1 MVHSVR
7 LNDRGGQMEQI
18 LATMERAAR
27 RIDGTSMEPD
37 RARTDWAAASK
48 EVDALVA
55 DTQPWVLAESEA
67 LFAAIEDPKA
77 RVELR
82 AATLD
87 LASETA
93 AILIASGRRDKGMMM
108 LHNAGRVA
116 PEEQRLE
123 FQAALEDTDSWLD
136 LVHGRWCLRQGF
148 FAPADKVLKAGK
160 KRTKN
165 VALKKALDAAI
176 STPRPLTHGA
186 PSLSSINGIGTAIYG
201 ERDRWSDGSYVTT
214 HWFIALF
221 VPIFPLGAY
230 RVINNGGGSYTFF
243 SKERLGPIT
252 RAWRF
257 VMPALVM
264 LGIAGLWFNSW
275 YNSPERLVSVAT
287 AEARELEDAGNVDE
301 ALAAYDGILG
311 AYNYEVGSR
320 DLQPAALGVMRLTI
334 AGIEEPMT
342 ADRAAEASRA
352 VLRLEQLPGE
362 WTGARNEVNE
372 LLLGKLREWSQQIGD
387 GTLKDAQA
395 SLTLLREANALSP
408 GDEVQAEI
416 VSRELDVADRLA
428 EEWPLFA
435 LETYEAHA
443 DSERATLGAL
453 AIFESMQDSD
463 WLLASLLP
471 TINAISS
478 AANSESASAFEGI
491 RSAAVSAESALAS
504 PNRLEALESGDEAQL
519 RAALLAFPKDQE
531 LVRTL
536 ADTRR
541 ATGELEEALSLLE
554 SLGGPGHMMDETL
567 QLYAACLTDVGRLEQ
582 ASEILSQYLV
592 VRMPSFQGAQ
602 RAYDAATGALVE
614 RLRTQASIGRLPFD
628 LENRLA
634 GARGDDEQQEIFG
647 QWLSERVESDPEL
660 AALRTEYERTSGVV
674 PAALQLGTVK
684 LRMANSVSGD
694 EREVLLAEAERAFLA
709 IREQAEGVPSFH
721 LGLGQVYHRLGKS
734 DEGEQE
740 FAGVLA
746 LGNPDLDLAVSSVY
760 RELGLMS
767 RAREVAER
775 VFNAGQQPFADS
787 AAAHLA
793 VMSDTLG
800 DKEAW
805 LARVVDRNFEVET
818 DLLNTRA
825 QRSLE
830 AGNYG
835 EADRQFAEVAE
846 RYGRNAEH
854 NSAATNN
861 QALAYLSRY
870 QATGSM
876 SHLGR
881 GIDGLER
888 ALRLAPDSSL
898 AMGNLAA
905 VHGQQ
910 ANLRVLTRWI
920 RPASLRLGSSEA
932 SQVLAALTGGT
943 LREVLLT
950 ALRQDASF
958 RRSADLTSQVQVLAP
973 QLGAAYEHEATR
985 LQLFRDDAGL
995 EDLRLRVERAGVDTS
1010 SGQEIYTK
1018 WVSGEMDAEF
1028 TQRFDAN
1035 VEVAQGRLAETQQA
1049 GHRPTTG
1056 VAYFLLGEALLRRS
1070 TLAEDHGASDIAAA
1084 IAAFESATEHFPEL
1098 DARAL
1103 IGWAKIQAAI
1113 AHRATA
1119 DAQFAAQFRT
1129 ERRELSL
1136 AYVLHRMSQEPS
1148 RRATLDGILE
1158 HPQFR
1163 AGVVLLSA
1171 SHEPDHPSLSL
1182 WALGSLAD
1190 AALAEAMAGALTSAR
1205 VRARVELDGMLA
1217 PYSESA
1223 SVERGLLDAQR

>member
-1 MVHSVR
+1 
-7 LNDRGGQMEQI
+7 MEEI
-18 LATMERAAR
+18 LATMERVAR
-27 RIDGTSMEPD
+27 QVDGTSMEPD

-108 LHNAGRVA
+108 LHNATRVA

-123 FQAALEDTDSWLD
+123 FQAAQEDTESWLD

-165 VALKKALDAAI
+165 VVLKKALDKAL

-243 SKERLGPIT
+243 SKERLGPVT

-275 YNSPERLVSVAT
+275 YNAPERLVSVAT

-301 ALAAYDGILG
+301 ALAAYDGVLE

-372 LLLGKLREWSQQIGD
+372 LLVGKLREWSEQIRD
-387 GTLKDAQA
+387 GTLKGAQA

-416 VSRELDVADRLA
+416 VGRELDVADQLA
-428 EEWPLFA
+428 PEWPLFA
-435 LETYEAHA
+435 LEIYGARA
-443 DSERATLGAL
+443 DSERATRGAL
-453 AIFESMQDSD
+453 TLFESMQESG

-471 TINAISS
+471 TINAISA
-478 AANSESASAFEGI
+478 AANSANSASASAFEGI
-491 RSAAVSAESALAS
+491 RSAAVSAESALTS

-519 RAALLAFPKDQE
+519 RAALVEFPKDQE
-531 LVRTL
+531 IVRTL

-541 ATGELEEALSLLE
+541 ATGELEEALTLLE
-554 SLGGPGHMMDETL
+554 GLGGPGTMMDETL
-567 QLYAACLTDVGRLEQ
+567 QLYAASLTDAGRLEQ
-582 ASEILSQYLV
+582 AGEILSQYLA

-602 RAYDAATGALVE
+602 RAYDAAANALVE

-684 LRMANSVSGD
+684 LRMANSLSGD
-694 EREVLLAEAERAFLA
+694 EREALLAEAERAFLA

-740 FAGVLA
+740 LAGVLA
-746 LGNPDLDLAVSSVY
+746 LGNSELDIAVSSVY

-775 VFNAGQQPFADS
+775 VFNAGQQPYADA

-793 VMSDTLG
+793 IMSDTLG
-800 DKEAW
+800 DKETW
-805 LARVVDRNFEVET
+805 LARVVDPTFQVET

-825 QRSLE
+825 HRSLE
-830 AGNYG
+830 AGNYD

-846 RYGRNAEH
+846 RYGRDAEH

-861 QALAYLSRY
+861 QALANLSRY

-898 AMGNLAA
+898 SMGNLAA
-905 VHGQQ
+905 VHAQQ

-920 RPASLRLGSSEA
+920 RPASLRLGANGASSLLTA
-932 SQVLAALTGGT
+932 LADGP
-943 LREVLLT
+943 LREDLLT

-958 RRSADLTSQVQVLAP
+958 RRSADLNSQVQVLAP
-973 QLGAAYEHEATR
+973 QLSAAYEHEADR
-985 LQLFRDDAGL
+985 LELFRDGAGL
-995 EDLRLRVERAGVDTS
+995 EDLRLRVERVGVDTS
-1010 SGQEIYTK
+1010 SGQEMYAK
-1018 WVSGEMDAEF
+1018 WLSGEMDAEF
-1028 TQRFDAN
+1028 TQSFDAT
-1035 VEVAQGRLAETQQA
+1035 VQVAQGRLTEAQQA

-1056 VAYFLLGEALLRRS
+1056 AAYFLLGEALLRRS
-1070 TLAEDHGASDIAAA
+1070 TMAEDHGTSDIAMA
-1084 IAAFESATEHFPEL
+1084 IVAFESATEHFPEL
-1098 DARAL
+1098 DARTH
-1103 IGWAKIQAAI
+1103 IGWAKVQAAVS
-1113 AHRATA
+1113 HTATA
-1119 DAQFAAQFRT
+1119 DPQFAAQFRT
-1129 ERRELSL
+1129 ERRGLTL
-1136 AYVLHRMSQEPS
+1136 AYVLHQMSEDPS
-1148 RRATLDGILE
+1148 RRATLDRILE
-1158 HPQFR
+1158 HPEFR
-1163 AGVVLLSA
+1163 AGLALLGA
-1171 SHEPDHPSLSL
+1171 SHQPDHPSLSL
-1182 WALGSLAD
+1182 WALGNLAGD
-1190 AALAEAMAGALTSAR
+1190 AQLVEAMAGALTSAR
-1205 VRARVELDGMLA
+1205 IRTRVELDGLLT
-1217 PYSESA
+1217 PYSESMV
-1223 SVERGLLDAQR
+1223 VERGLLDAQ

>member
-1 MVHSVR
+1 
-7 LNDRGGQMEQI
+7 MEQI
-18 LATMERAAR
+18 LATMERVAR
-27 RIDGTSMEPD
+27 QVDGTSMEPD
-37 RARTDWAAASK
+37 RARTDWAAVSK

-67 LFAAIEDPKA
+67 LFSAIENPAA
-77 RVELR
+77 REELR

-87 LASETA
+87 LVSETA

-108 LHNAGRVA
+108 LHNAARIA
-116 PEEQRLE
+116 PGEQRVE
-123 FQAALEDTDSWLD
+123 FQAAQEDTDSWLD

-148 FAPADKVLKAGK
+148 FTPADKVLKAGK

-165 VALKKALDAAI
+165 VVLKKALDKAM

-201 ERDRWSDGSYVTT
+201 ERDRAGDGSYVTT
-214 HWFIALF
+214 HWIIALF

-243 SKERLGPIT
+243 SKERLGPIA

-257 VMPALVM
+257 AMPALVM

-287 AEARELEDAGNVDE
+287 EEARALEDAGNVDE
-301 ALAAYDGILG
+301 ALAAYDGVLG
-311 AYNYEVGSR
+311 EYNFEVGSR
-320 DLQPAALGVMRLTI
+320 ELQPAALGVMRLTI

-362 WTGARNEVNE
+362 WTGARNEVTE
-372 LLLGKLREWSQQIGD
+372 LLLGKLREWSEQIRD
-387 GTLKDAQA
+387 GTLEGAQA
-395 SLTLLREANALSP
+395 SLTLLRQANALSP
-408 GDEVQAEI
+408 GDEIQAEI
-416 VSRELDVADRLA
+416 VNRELDVADQLA
-428 EEWPLFA
+428 PEWPLFA
-435 LETYEAHA
+435 LEIYGARA
-443 DSERATLGAL
+443 DSDRARGAL
-453 AIFESMQDSD
+453 RIFESVQDSN

-471 TINAISS
+471 TINAIS
-478 AANSESASAFEGI
+478 AVNSESASAFEGI
-491 RSAAVSAESALAS
+491 RSAAVSAESALVSA
-504 PNRLEALESGDEAQL
+504 NRLEALESGDEAQL
-519 RAALLAFPKDQE
+519 RAALLEFPKDQE
-531 LVRTL
+531 IVRTL

-554 SLGGPGHMMDETL
+554 SLGGPGYMMDETL
-567 QLYAACLTDVGRLEQ
+567 QLYAASLTDTGRLEE
-582 ASEILSQYLV
+582 AGEILSQYLV
-592 VRMPSFQGAQ
+592 VRMPSFQSAQ
-602 RAYDAATGALVE
+602 RAYDTATNALVE
-614 RLRTQASIGRLPFD
+614 RLRTQASIGRLPMD
-628 LENRLA
+628 LEARLT

-684 LRMANSVSGD
+684 LRLANSVSGD
-694 EREVLLAEAERAFLA
+694 EREARLAEAERAFLA

-746 LGNPDLDLAVSSVY
+746 LANPDLDIAVSSVY

-775 VFNAGQQPFADS
+775 VFNAGQQPFADA

-793 VMSDTLG
+793 IMSDTLG
-800 DKEAW
+800 DKETW
-805 LARVVDRNFEVET
+805 LARVVEPTFQVET

-825 QRSLE
+825 HRSLE
-830 AGNYG
+830 AGNYD

-854 NSAATNN
+854 DSAATNN

-876 SHLGR
+876 THLAR

-898 AMGNLAA
+898 SMGNLAA
-905 VHGQQ
+905 VHAQQ

-920 RPASLRLGSSEA
+920 RPASLRLNASEA
-932 SQVLAALTGGT
+932 SSLLADLADGP
-943 LREVLLT
+943 LRENLLT

-958 RRSADLTSQVQVLAP
+958 RRSNDLTSQVQVLSP
-973 QLGAAYEHEATR
+973 QLGAAYEHEADR
-985 LQLFRDDAGL
+985 LTLFRDDAGL

-1010 SGQEIYTK
+1010 SGQEIYAK
-1018 WVSGEMDAEF
+1018 WVAGELDAEF
-1028 TQRFDAN
+1028 TQSFDAS
-1035 VEVAQGRLAETQQA
+1035 VRVAQGRLAEAEQA

-1056 VAYFLLGEALLRRS
+1056 AAYFLLGEALLRRS
-1070 TLAEDHGASDIAAA
+1070 TMAEDHGPSDIAAA
-1084 IAAFESATEHFPEL
+1084 IVAFESASEHFPQL
-1098 DARAL
+1098 DTRTH
-1103 IGWAKIQAAI
+1103 IGWAKVQAAVS
-1113 AHRATA
+1113 HTATA
-1119 DAQFAAQFRT
+1119 DPQFAAQFRT
-1129 ERRELSL
+1129 ERRALSL
-1136 AYVLHRMSQEPS
+1136 AYVLHQMSEDPS
-1148 RRATLDGILE
+1148 RRATLDRIRE
-1158 HPQFR
+1158 HPEFR
-1163 AGVVLLSA
+1163 AGLALLSA
-1171 SHEPDHPSLSL
+1171 SHQPDHPKLSL
-1182 WALGSLAD
+1182 WALGNVAGD
-1190 AALAEAMAGALTSAR
+1190 AQLVEAMAGALTSPR
-1205 VRARVELDGMLA
+1205 IRTRVEIDGLLT

-1223 SVERGLLDAQR
+1223 SVQRSLLDAQR